1 MNDFSSQ
8 TFYAINENQLYL
20 NTLSTKKTHFTIDVW
35 ENILFLKYEANLLI
49 ICNTTIKKKK
59 KKTHNINT

>member
-20 NTLSTKKTHFTIDVW
+20 NTLRTKKTHFTIDVW

-49 ICNTTIKKKK
+49 ICNTKLKKKN
-59 KKTHNINT
+59 TPNINT